1 MWTSEHLHVLANHFP
16 IIGVFA
22 AVLTVLFGLLT
33 KTRASLLLGFG
44 LTVLFTAMTPVVM
57 ATGEQAMARFEEGA
71 LRPLTD
77 QTGIHW
83 IGVHADRA
91 EWAAFVLYA
100 CLVISVGGLLSMWKR
115 PRWERTAG
123 IGVATVGAI
132 AVLLAAWAADA
143 GGKVRH
149 PEFRSPENSHQTAT
163 QPHTH

>member
-1 MWTSEHLHVLANHFP
+1 MWTSEHLHVLVNHFP

-22 AVLTVLFGLLT
+22 AILTVLFALLA
-33 KTRASLLLGFG
+33 KARAPLLVGFG
-44 LTVLFTAMTPVVM
+44 LTILFTAMTPVVM
-57 ATGEQAMARFEEGA
+57 STGEQAMTRFEDGA

-77 QTGIHW
+77 EIGIHW

-91 EWAAFVLYA
+91 EWAAVALYA
-100 CLVISVGGLLSMWKR
+100 CLVISVGGVLSMWKL

-123 IGVATVGAI
+123 LGVATVGAV

-149 PEFRSPENSHQTAT
+149 PEFRLTEASQQTAA